1 MTIETMHV
9 GMVIGRGGDTLRRIE
24 RETGARVQFAPG
36 KPFTSSSL
44 TDNHLESQSRPG
56 VRVANIL
63 GSDSQVSAARAAI
76 NALVENSM
84 ASKGGGSRRD
94 GHGGEPV

>member
-36 KPFTSSSL
+36 KPPRTPRL
-44 TDNHLESQSRPG
+44 TT
-56 VRVANIL
+56 I
-63 GSDSQVSAARAAI
+63 
-76 NALVENSM
+76 
-84 ASKGGGSRRD
+84 
-94 GHGGEPV
+94 